1 MQKLPV
7 VALIGRVNAGKS
19 TLFNRIIGKPLSV
32 VSERPGVTRDRIRK
46 KVNFDGFGFEVLD
59 TGGLFPDVEDEIW
72 TNVRRHIEK
81 AVLEANVVV
90 LVVDLKAGLTP
101 FDQEVAQWLRK
112 LDKRVILAGNKA
124 DVKKKDP
131 AEFFALGLGEI
142 LPISAEHNDGV
153 IALLELVTEALVEM
167 GFEPSEVD
175 RKPKKIR
182 VSILGKPNVGK
193 STLLNALAGEEAV
206 VTSSIPGTT
215 RDAVDVET
223 DEFVFIDTA
232 GIKRRYK
239 DELEYFSS
247 VRTMRSLSYA
257 EVAVVTLDV
266 TQPISRMDKRIVN
279 LIWNEGRG
287 AVIAINKTDL
297 LVREDREAV
306 LADAMNELSFAGHIP
321 KVFISAL
328 KGEGIAHLGQVIKNV
343 RTEWETRA
351 KKADLRE
358 LLLEIVDAHSPPGTI
373 FSLKQVRVR
382 PPAFMI
388 ASKRPLPDH
397 YVVFIER
404 RIRERFGFTGV
415 PIRFKFEHRRR

>member
-1 MQKLPV
+1 
-7 VALIGRVNAGKS
+7 VNAGKS

-46 KVNFDGFGFEVLD
+46 KVSFDDFGFEVLD

-81 AVLEANVVV
+81 AVLEADVVV

-112 LDKRVILAGNKA
+112 LDKRVILTGNKA

-131 AEFFALGLGEI
+131 SEFFALGLGEI

-153 IALLELVTEALVEM
+153 IALLELVTEALGEM

-215 RDAVDVET
+215 RDAVDVEI

-257 EVAVVTLDV
+257 EVAVIALDV

-279 LIWNEGRG
+279 LVWKEGRG
-287 AVIAINKTDL
+287 AVIAVNKIDL
-297 LVREDREAV
+297 LKREDREAV
-306 LADAMNELSFAGHIP
+306 LAEVTNELGFAGYIP

-328 KGEGIAHLGQVIKNV
+328 KGDGIAHLGQVIKNV
-343 RTEWETRA
+343 RVEWETRA

-358 LLLEIVDAHSPPGTI
+358 LLIEIVDAHSPPGPI
-373 FSLKQVRVR
+373 FSIKQIRVR
-382 PPAFMI
+382 PPTFTI

-404 RIRERFGFTGV
+404 RIRERFGFSGV
-415 PIRFKFEHRRR
+415 PIRFRFEHRRK